1 MSAYFEIDKTL
12 TEQINRTI
20 QTPICECEDCQYYYQ
35 YMKQL
40 PVTAKE
46 FFVESGIDPEKCQ
59 ELWAYFPNDNGYTHY
74 SGFFILP

>member
-46 FFVESGIDPEKCQ
+46 FFVESGIDPENVPRTMGI
-59 ELWAYFPNDNGYTHY
+59 FPE
-74 SGFFILP
+74 